1 VSELDEL
8 ARGVIVAGIRAAE
21 LDPAMPVFGAYV
33 LFNDPGA
40 PIETVRA
47 LSDALR
53 ARQIDAPLIA
63 IDQEGGA
70 VARLRQGVETMPPMM
85 ALGAADDLDL
95 TRRAGEQLAFD
106 LRRAGC
112 TLDFAPVLD
121 LALDPRNTVI
131 GTRSFG
137 SDPLRVA
144 ALGQS
149 LATGLLAGGISPC
162 FKHFPGHGAT
172 ATDSHEA
179 LPFVDCSEGELRARD
194 LVPFAAVAA
203 KAPAMM
209 NAHVVARAFDSE
221 RPATLSARIAT
232 SLLRDELAFRGA
244 LFTDCLEMGAL
255 AELQDDDVAVAAL
268 AAGVDLLVFSH
279 RPDRALRAAEA
290 IADAVAG
297 GRLPLRRLE
306 EANARAQTLRHAG
319 NAPIALDEFPPHP
332 DLGREIAR
340 RAITLVRGIAHA
352 DPIVSIA
359 VSFGGDTT
367 LVRESPALAHIAL
380 SLDPAAEEVEQL
392 LAELERR
399 GRRPL
404 VLSRRAHLHPAQAAT
419 ISRILA
425 AYPDATVVSL
435 REPFDLPLFG
445 AARHLLAAY
454 GDDVASLGG
463 LADVLFSG
471 HMPAGRLPIS
481 SLQRD
486 VAL

>member
-1 VSELDEL
+1 VSDLTEL
-8 ARGVIVAGIRAAE
+8 ARGVIVAGIRGSD
-21 LDPAMPVFGAYV
+21 LDPAMPKFGAYV
-33 LFNDPGA
+33 IFNDPGA
-40 PIETVRA
+40 PVKTVRA
-47 LSDALR
+47 LTDALR
-53 ARQIDAPLIA
+53 ARQDDTPLIA
-63 IDQEGGA
+63 VDQEGGA
-70 VARLRQGVETMPPMM
+70 VARLREGVETMPPMM
-85 ALGAADDLDL
+85 ALGAADDFDL

-137 SDPLRVA
+137 SDPQRVA
-144 ALGQS
+144 ALGKS
-149 LATGLLAGGISPC
+149 LASGLLAGGITPC

-179 LPFVDCSEGELRARD
+179 LPFVDCSEAELRARD

-203 KAPAMM
+203 QAPAMM
-209 NAHVVARAFDSE
+209 NAHVVARGFDSE
-221 RPATLSARIAT
+221 RPATLSPRIAT
-232 SLLRDELAFRGA
+232 GLLREELGFQGA

-255 AELQDDDVAVAAL
+255 ADSEDDDVAVAAL
-268 AAGVDLLVFSH
+268 AAGVDMLVFSH
-279 RPDRALRAAEA
+279 RVDRALRAAEA
-290 IADAVAG
+290 IAEAVSG
-297 GRLPLRRLE
+297 GRLPLARLE
-306 EANARAQTLRHAG
+306 EAHARAESLRRAG
-319 NAPIALDEFPPHP
+319 SPPIALGEFPPHP

-359 VSFGGDTT
+359 VSFGGETT
-367 LVRESPALAHIAL
+367 LVREAPALAHVAL
-380 SLDPAAEEVEQL
+380 SLDPTAEEVEQL
-392 LAELERR
+392 FAELERR

-404 VLSRRAHLHPAQAAT
+404 VLSRRAHLHPTQAAA

-425 AYPDATVVSL
+425 GYPDATVVSL

-471 HMPAGRLPIS
+471 HMPAGRLPIA

-486 VAL
+486 VAV

>member
-1 VSELDEL
+1 MSDLNEL

-21 LDPAMPVFGAYV
+21 LDPAMPLFGGYV

-47 LSDALR
+47 QTDALR
-53 ARQIDAPLIA
+53 ARQNDPPLIA

-137 SDPLRVA
+137 SDPQRVA

-149 LATGLLAGGISPC
+149 LATGLLAGGITPC

-179 LPFVDCSEGELRARD
+179 LPFVDSSEAEMRARD

-203 KAPAMM
+203 RAPAMM

-232 SLLRDELAFRGA
+232 GLLREELGFCGA

-297 GRLPLRRLE
+297 GRLPLQRLE
-306 EANARAQTLRHAG
+306 EANARARAVRRAG

-340 RAITLVRGIAHA
+340 RAITLVRGIAHV

-359 VSFGGDTT
+359 ISFGGETT
-367 LVRESPALAHIAL
+367 LVRESPALAHVAL
-380 SLDPAAEEVEQL
+380 SLDPAAEEVEKVF
-392 LAELERR
+392 AELERR

-404 VLSRRAHLHPAQAAT
+404 VLSRRAHLHPAQAAA
-419 ISRILA
+419 ISRIVA
-425 AYPDATVVSL
+425 AFPDATVVSL

-471 HMPAGRLPIS
+471 HMPAGRLPIA

-486 VAL
+486 VAV

>member
-1 VSELDEL
+1 MSDLTEL
-8 ARGVIVAGIRAAE
+8 ARGVIVAGIRGSD
-21 LDPAMPVFGAYV
+21 LDPAMPKFGAYV
-33 LFNDPGA
+33 IFNDPGA
-40 PIETVRA
+40 PVKTIRA
-47 LSDALR
+47 LTDALR
-53 ARQIDAPLIA
+53 ARQNDTPLIA
-63 IDQEGGA
+63 VDQEGGT
-70 VARLRQGVETMPPMM
+70 VARLRDGVETMPPMM

-137 SDPLRVA
+137 SDPQRVA
-144 ALGQS
+144 ALGKS
-149 LATGLLAGGISPC
+149 LASGLLAGGITPC

-179 LPFVDCSEGELRARD
+179 LPLVECSEAELRARD

-203 KAPAMM
+203 HAPAMM

-232 SLLRDELAFRGA
+232 GLLREEMGFHGA

-255 AELQDDDVAVAAL
+255 AESEDADVAVAAL
-268 AAGVDLLVFSH
+268 AAGVDMLVFSH
-279 RPDRALRAAEA
+279 RADRALRAAEA
-290 IADAVAG
+290 IVEAVSS
-297 GRLPLRRLE
+297 GRLPLARLE
-306 EANARAQTLRHAG
+306 EAHARAQSLRRAG
-319 NAPIALDEFPPHP
+319 SLPIALGEFPPHP

-359 VSFGGDTT
+359 VSFGGETT
-367 LVRESPALAHIAL
+367 LVREAPALAHAAL

-392 LAELERR
+392 FAELERR

-404 VLSRRAHLHPAQAAT
+404 VLSRRAHLHPTQAAA

-425 AYPDATVVSL
+425 GYPDATVVSL

-471 HMPAGRLPIS
+471 HMPAGRLPIA

-486 VAL
+486 VSV